1 MERHYATGTASISML
16 DPLLAHD
23 IAAQGPRRSGLRVA
37 MPALPLQVDRPPAP
51 EPATWRDRS
60 PQVMPPSVSTSAT
73 DAELLTR
80 LALGDERVLS
90 ELYDRH
96 SATVYGL
103 ARAIVREPADA
114 EEVVAEAFAQMWR
127 TAGSFDPARG
137 SALAWVTTIART
149 RALDLIRAQRRRA
162 RVLDDAV
169 LTADD
174 AIATAPA
181 GGDTPDRN
189 VERAEARELVRR
201 SLAELPAPQ
210 RRILE
215 LAYFGGMS
223 QSEIAEFLKEPLG
236 TVKTRM
242 RAGLEKLRTALR
254 PIMGSEALP

>member
-1 MERHYATGTASISML
+1 MT
-16 DPLLAHD
+16 
-23 IAAQGPRRSGLRVA
+23 Q
-37 MPALPLQVDRPPAP
+37 
-51 EPATWRDRS
+51 S
-60 PQVMPPSVSTSAT
+60 PTTSAT
-73 DAELLTR
+73 DAELLKR
-80 LALGDERVLS
+80 LALGEERALG

-96 SATVYGL
+96 GATAYSL
-103 ARAIVREPADA
+103 ARAIVREAADA
-114 EEVVAEAFAQMWR
+114 EEVVAEAFAQVWR
-127 TAGSFDPARG
+127 TAASFDSGRG
-137 SALAWVTTIART
+137 SVVAWVTTIVRT

-174 AIATAPA
+174 EAIAGAPA
-181 GGDTPDRN
+181 GGDTPDRD

-201 SLAELPAPQ
+201 SLADLPAPQ
-210 RRILE
+210 RRVLE

-223 QSEIAEFLKEPLG
+223 QSEIAEFLTEPLG

>member
-1 MERHYATGTASISML
+1 
-16 DPLLAHD
+16 
-23 IAAQGPRRSGLRVA
+23 
-37 MPALPLQVDRPPAP
+37 MPQNR
-51 EPATWRDRS
+51 
-60 PQVMPPSVSTSAT
+60 STSAT
-73 DAELLTR
+73 DAELLSR
-80 LALGDERVLS
+80 LALGEERALG

-96 SATVYGL
+96 SATAYSL
-103 ARAIVREPADA
+103 ARAIVRDAADA

-127 TAGSFDPARG
+127 TAASFDSARG
-137 SALAWVTTIART
+137 SVGAWVTTIVRT

-174 AIATAPA
+174 ESIAGAPSTA
-181 GGDTPDRN
+181 DTPDRH

-201 SLAELPAPQ
+201 SLADLPVPQ
-210 RRILE
+210 RRVLE

-242 RAGLEKLRTALR
+242 RAGLEKLRSALR